1 MSSTE
6 MSITEMSITEMSTIE
21 YTDIVMHDPS
31 IEPPFP
37 DDSTDRFGILKIKMN
52 KVCMTNTPLFLLF
65 TIDITGS
72 MGENVNYGSTKL
84 DYVKQTFKSMLMYL
98 SRIDIDIYIKVITF
112 NNDAYV
118 TIDTVKLTPDNL
130 DLHID
135 TINKLRADKTTDI
148 GIALCSANI
157 AILDYIKNHTDHDV
171 AHIFMTDGQATAG
184 ETSTTALCDFIDD
197 SYANIFVG
205 IGHDHSANVLRKFS
219 ERKLAEYQF
228 VDNME
233 NTALVYGETIH
244 RFLYPAIKNVRIQ
257 IENGVI
263 YNWQTNEWTTE
274 ITDDVF
280 IGEIEK
286 IYHIKTGNVNRVCVR
301 LFGVDVAVD
310 NAVRLLD
317 TIYPIPPLISIETG
331 EIVSNS
337 DENLMKYM
345 FRQRVQEL
353 LYLARNVETRSDISS
368 AKIQLKKSFDVL
380 RSYMRTNDLLEDPFL
395 KQLCE
400 DIHVT
405 YRTMGTRVGHMYS
418 TARQRTQGMQRAYT
432 TSSTPR
438 TDDRYD
444 LLPNEFPNVFTNT
457 RLGMRRHSQIL
468 RSNASDEFDDF
479 HDPLPRAPSIDALNI
494 DIPAINVTSN
504 DGSLF
509 PEDDLDNYVTEDTN
523 ISCYSTPTVV
533 NTMRSLSQPSTADT
547 TKL

>member
-1 MSSTE
+1 
-6 MSITEMSITEMSTIE
+6 
-21 YTDIVMHDPS
+21 MHDLS
-31 IEPPFP
+31 IDPPFP

-52 KVCMTNTPLFLLF
+52 KVCMTNTPMFLLF

-72 MGENVNYGSTKL
+72 MGENVNYGTTKL
-84 DYVKQTFKSMLMYL
+84 DYVKQTFKSMLTYL
-98 SRIDIDIYIKVITF
+98 SSIDLDIYIKVITF

-130 DLHID
+130 DEHIA
-135 TINKLRADKTTDI
+135 TINNLHADKTTDV
-148 GIALCSANI
+148 GIALCSANM
-157 AILDYIKNHTDHDV
+157 AILDYIKNHPDHDV

-184 ETSTTALCDFIDD
+184 ETSTSVLCDFIDD

-244 RFLYPAIKNVRIQ
+244 RFLYPAIKNVRIE
-257 IENGVI
+257 IEEGVV

-280 IGEIEK
+280 IGEVEK
-286 IYHIKTGNVNRVCVR
+286 IYHIKTGNVNRVGVK
-301 LFGVDVAVD
+301 LFGVDVAID
-310 NAVRLLD
+310 NAVQLLD
-317 TIYPIPPLISIETG
+317 TIYPIPPLIHMETG
-331 EIVSNS
+331 EIVANNYE
-337 DENLMKYM
+337 DLTKYL

-353 LYLARNVETRSDISS
+353 LYLARNVETRTEISS
-368 AKIQLKKSFDVL
+368 AKLQLKKSFEVL
-380 RSYMRTNDLLEDPFL
+380 RSYMRTNDLLENPFL

-438 TDDRYD
+438 TDDRND
-444 LLPNEFPNVFTNT
+444 LLPNEFPNVFTNMFPNT
-457 RLGMRRHSQIL
+457 RLGMRRHSQLI
-468 RSNASDEFDDF
+468 RSNATDEFDDF
-479 HDPLPRAPSIDALNI
+479 HDPLSRAPSIDILNI
-494 DIPAINVTSN
+494 DISAIDNE
-504 DGSLF
+504 GSLF
-509 PEDDLDNYVTEDTN
+509 PEDELDNYVTEDSN

-533 NTMRSLSQPSTADT
+533 NTMRSVSQPATADT